1 MANTLKVI
9 QSDETFEQR
18 LAKLNLRNVMARVEE
33 EYGIEGADLARAEE
47 LYGKFLTLIAQRGD
61 SEVSYAPPRIV
72 DLVWHTHITDT
83 RAYARDCD
91 YLFGHFVHHV
101 PTPRDG
107 FVAEQTAP
115 LSTHD
120 YFMQFDSYKRISPA
134 MQVTASC
141 GN

>member
-1 MANTLKVI
+1 MAHILKMVA
-9 QSDETFEQR
+9 SDETFEQR
-18 LAKLNLRNVMARVEE
+18 LAKLDLRNVMARVEE

-47 LYGKFLTLIAQRGD
+47 LYGKFLTLISQRGD

-107 FVAEQTAP
+107 FVADVATP

-120 YFMQFDSYKRISPA
+120 YFMQFDSFKRITPEMRVMAECSE
-134 MQVTASC
+134 
-141 GN
+141 